1 MPRGDRTGPWGA
13 GPMTGRGAGYCASY
27 DTPGFADAAP
37 DRPFIGRGGRGR
49 RNRFF
54 ANGLTGWERGGMG
67 YRPFRPEPQ
76 GVEPE
81 EEIRR
86 LEQQADYLEK
96 TLSGIRDRIGRMKT
110 DSGS

>member
-1 MPRGDRTGPWGA
+1 MPRGDRTGPWRA
-13 GPMTGRGAGYCASY
+13 GPMTGRGAGYCAGY

-37 DRPFIGRGGRGR
+37 DRPFIGRGGRGG

-67 YRPFRPEPQ
+67 YRSFRPASPGAED
-76 GVEPE
+76 EL
-81 EEIRR
+81 RH
-86 LEQQADYLEK
+86 LEQQVDYLEK
-96 TLSGIRDRIGRMKT
+96 TLTGIRDRIVRMKT

>member
-1 MPRGDRTGPWGA
+1 
-13 GPMTGRGAGYCASY
+13 
-27 DTPGFADAAP
+27 
-37 DRPFIGRGGRGR
+37 
-49 RNRFF
+49 
-54 ANGLTGWERGGMG
+54 MG

-96 TLSGIRDRIGRMKT
+96 TLGVIRDRIGRIKT
-110 DSGS
+110 A

>member
-1 MPRGDRTGPWGA
+1 MPRGDRTGPWRA
-13 GPMTGRGAGYCASY
+13 GPLTGRGAGYCAGY

-67 YRPFRPEPQ
+67 YRPFGPASPGAEDELRH
-76 GVEPE
+76 
-81 EEIRR
+81 

-96 TLSGIRDRIGRMKT
+96 TLTGIRDRIVRMKT